1 MVIVLL
7 ECLCVDIE
15 SRAPVVTLKEL
26 LMSGLPEIDPDDW
39 QVNTEYSGDD
49 YSEDHP
55 VIKVNVLLE
64 ILKFLNNYL
73 HSLVVKLITVYIL

>member
-1 MVIVLL
+1 MIVLL
-7 ECLCVDIE
+7 ECYVLLNHVILL
-15 SRAPVVTLKEL
+15 SLKEL

-64 ILKFLNNYL
+64 IF
-73 HSLVVKLITVYIL
+73 KLLSIC